1 METASCPILYAAH
14 TNHRRRIG
22 SSQLGLCC
30 KNPTSQLH
38 SLAFFPITSIKNLIF
53 HRKNLLFN
61 VPTAFISPSS
71 STGDSTSQQLAV
83 LLEVDGVLMDVYRLC
98 NRHAFNIGIEISC
111 QLFWT
116 AKVCFYIK
124 VCMFNRSFRKLGLD
138 CANWTEPV
146 YSDLVRKSAGDEER
160 MLMIYFDRIGWPTSV
175 PTSEKGAFMR
185 NVLREKVLRRY
196 DGFVFYPNA

>member
-1 METASCPILYAAH
+1 MKHCFKNFFCRINCDVNIVQISAQQKTGKKIIPMETASCPILYAAH

-83 LLEVDGVLMDVYRLC
+83 LLEVDG
-98 NRHAFNIGIEISC
+98 
-111 QLFWT
+111 
-116 AKVCFYIK
+116 YI
-124 VCMFNRSFRKLGLD
+124 FSSLQ
-138 CANWTEPV
+138 T
-146 YSDLVRKSAGDEER
+146 
-160 MLMIYFDRIGWPTSV
+160 
-175 PTSEKGAFMR
+175 
-185 NVLREKVLRRY
+185 
-196 DGFVFYPNA
+196 